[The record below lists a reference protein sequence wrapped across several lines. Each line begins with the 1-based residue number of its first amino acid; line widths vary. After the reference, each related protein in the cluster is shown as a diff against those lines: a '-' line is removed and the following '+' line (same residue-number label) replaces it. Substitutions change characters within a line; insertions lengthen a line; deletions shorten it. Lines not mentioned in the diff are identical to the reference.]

1 MPGYLCNSCY
11 YVAFKYDFRICTG
24 TSFSTKKWPHIL
36 FFSGKKHKPG
46 NNVTSLNFL
55 TFRVL
60 QRIVWLRKANC
71 NLRGYFPVPGGTKCW
86 GEFYS
91 FSILLYCRNSSL
103 QVEFNPIKPQK
114 RIKELKFRLVKW
126 RTTRYSCCAIFSI
139 KRALQWVTG

>member
-1 MPGYLCNSCY
+1 MTY
-11 YVAFKYDFRICTG
+11 
-24 TSFSTKKWPHIL
+24 IL
-36 FFSGKKHKPG
+36 FFSGKKRKSG

-60 QRIVWLRKANC
+60 QRIVWLSKANC

-126 RTTRYSCCAIFSI
+126 RTTRYSCCAMFSI
-139 KRALQWVTG
+139 KRALQWVTGWVNFLNFFALHTVDSNMHFSEHTWHIK